1 MEVGV
6 SAWNDFSD
14 REKLE
19 WLRARLLQVESTLG
33 TLACHVDKISDVVR
47 EIAISDVVKEIE
59 KKQKRH
65 K

>member
-1 MEVGV
+1 M

-19 WLRARLLQVESTLG
+19 WLRARLAKLENTVGALSS
-33 TLACHVDKISDVVR
+33 HID
-47 EIAISDVVKEIE
+47 EIGSAVKELE
-59 KKQKRH
+59 KKQKEF